1 MADGEDRTEDTPET
15 DDAATEVEETEE
27 TAAEAA
33 PEDGDDSADEGAA
46 EDEVV
51 AAEADDAE
59 EADEDDSADDSDDD
73 EPASAS
79 MALEPEGEP
88 EMYIRMAPHSEGLF
102 ETNEVDV
109 SKIDVEVF
117 EGVYAGHRHRSKAA
131 MGALIAA
138 SAFTLLGTAAIIGD
152 DDMARDFECF
162 VNGTVEE
169 CKTAEVEK
177 TKKMWRN
184 EDHKS
189 RNMYG
194 NVSLTFFPADSRVK
208 ITQTQKHTDGDS
220 WRMSEGLA
228 KCPATDATVGG
239 AEAAKPKPKPKG
251 AADAPA
257 PQPVKGAIEAAKF
270 QTGTHSREIPNQ
282 TTALAEG
289 QTIQELPLE
298 NLPIFETRKNDF
310 GCVGDVLNYE
320 YLVEFTREG
329 YYDQKRTWRRS
340 DWKRIG
346 PGNMIIEWP
355 GLDLEP
361 KPETIK
367 ANFSKVMHQEHCLR
381 KTKKLTT
388 LDDSMKDPNFEI
400 MLLRSGFKT
409 REDFIKVYDTLTK
422 TAEHAEWWKGETE
435 KIKVQKCE
443 E

>member
-1 MADGEDRTEDTPET
+1 MADGEDRTEETPET

-27 TAAEAA
+27 QAVEAA
-33 PEDGDDSADEGAA
+33 PEDGDDSAEEAEESDAVEAAAADEP
-46 EDEVV
+46 D
-51 AAEADDAE
+51 EAD
-59 EADEDDSADDSDDD
+59 DDD
-73 EPASAS
+73 EPESAP
-79 MALEPEGEP
+79 MVLDPEDEA
-88 EMYIRMAPHSEGLF
+88 EVHIKMAPHSEGLF
-102 ETNEVDV
+102 ETNEVDI
-109 SKIDVEVF
+109 SKVDAEVF
-117 EGVYAGHRHRSKAA
+117 EGVYASHRHRSKVA

-138 SAFTLLGTAAIIGD
+138 AAFTILGTAMIIGS

-177 TKKMWRN
+177 TKRMWRN

-189 RNMYG
+189 QNMYG
-194 NVSLTFFPADSRVK
+194 NVSLTFFPADSNVK
-208 ITQTQKHTDGDS
+208 ITQTQKHTAGDN
-220 WRMSEGLA
+220 WRMAEGLA

-239 AEAAKPKPKPKG
+239 AETAKPKPKAEG
-251 AADAPA
+251 APGAPA
-257 PQPVKGAIEAAKF
+257 PTPVKGAVEAAKF
-270 QTGTHSREIPNQ
+270 QTGTHSREIPNE
-282 TTALAEG
+282 TSKLAEG

-298 NLPIFETRKNDF
+298 NLPIFETRKNEF

-329 YYDQKRTWRRS
+329 YYDQKRTWRRD

-346 PGNMIIEWP
+346 PGNVIIEWP

-381 KTKKLTT
+381 TTKKLTT
-388 LDDSMKDPNFEI
+388 LDDSMKDANFEI

-409 REDFIKVYDTLTK
+409 REDFMKVYDTLTK
-422 TAEHAEWWKGETE
+422 TAEHSEWWKGETE
-435 KIKVQKCE
+435 KIKAQKCE